1 VSFNDFSPAAVQ
13 SGAQTPSAKI
23 LSSKWDG
30 LNTHLI
36 AKFYPIK
43 RAENG
48 DWVQSFDTR
57 TLSAADNFT
66 VDDGYEVWAP
76 ITDGSQE
83 MSQNWNSP
91 FEGAGAESKVPT
103 ISAMLQSGLLSSD
116 VSALVDKISSGS
128 GEDVSTLLGKATG
141 RTGITKLNST
151 QVFSGMP
158 PIKFSFTAH
167 FRALIDPQTEVRE
180 PITQLEQWA
189 VPQYLSNDGLIAGA
203 LKKGL
208 TNIGIETIYPSVSP
222 QLLAMKYGDKTILP
236 LVIESM
242 SQPFTVPRT
251 SDGAVLNVAVQ
262 LTVATLTA
270 IDRRDVAN
278 YYNIK

>member
-1 VSFNDFSPAAVQ
+1 MQ
-13 SGAQTPSAKI
+13 TGAQTPTAKI

-30 LNTHLI
+30 LNTHLL
-36 AKFYPIK
+36 AKFYPVK
-43 RAENG
+43 RADNNV
-48 DWVQSFDTR
+48 DWVQSFDQR
-57 TLSAADNFT
+57 TLSAADNYT
-66 VDDGYEVWAP
+66 VDDGYEVWTP

-116 VSALVDKISSGS
+116 VSALVDKITAG
-128 GEDVSTLLGKATG
+128 GGDDVARLLGSATG

-167 FRALIDPQTEVRE
+167 FRALIDPQTEVRD
-180 PITQLEQWA
+180 PISQLEQWS
-189 VPQYLSNDGLIAGA
+189 VPQYLASDGLLAGA
-203 LKKGL
+203 LKGGL
-208 TNIGIETIYPSVSP
+208 KNLGIATIYPSVSP
-222 QLLAMKYGDKTILP
+222 QLLAMKYGDQTIMP
-236 LVIESM
+236 IVIENVSK
-242 SQPFTVPRT
+242 PFTVPRT
-251 SDGAVLNVAVQ
+251 SDGAALNVAVQ
-262 LTVATLTA
+262 ITAATLTA
-270 IDRRDVAN
+270 IDRRDIAN